1 MEWQIKA
8 VGPCSHR
15 KYIKK
20 KVVLFF
26 SDILATYHKILR
38 QIPTWNLYENRKNT
52 LVFKKR

>member
-8 VGPCSHR
+8 VGPCSQR

-26 SDILATYHKILR
+26 SGILATYHKILR
-38 QIPTWNLYENRKNT
+38 QISTWNLYETRKKN
-52 LVFKKR
+52 FSF